1 MDYQQTIDRPS
12 EVIRI
17 PESEKLLLVESGIQ
31 EILSFGIRNP
41 ESWALESGIQLKESE
56 ILLIY
61 LFIYLPAFLDTGL
74 LKGNVHER
82 DSGPM
87 RGAIPT
93 QSHNP

>member
-1 MDYQQTIDRPS
+1 MLPQKDKKVPYGKCGVAYTNLTKHILYTR
-12 EVIRI
+12 
-17 PESEKLLLVESGIQ
+17 
-31 EILSFGIRNP
+31 EI
-41 ESWALESGIQLKESE
+41 
-56 ILLIY
+56 

-74 LKGNVHER
+74 PRGNVHEQ